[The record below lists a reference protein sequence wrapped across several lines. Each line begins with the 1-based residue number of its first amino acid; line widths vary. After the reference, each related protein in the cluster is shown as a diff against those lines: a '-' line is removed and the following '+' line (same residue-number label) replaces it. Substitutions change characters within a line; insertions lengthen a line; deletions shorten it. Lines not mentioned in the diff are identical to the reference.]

1 MQTTANKV
9 SCQTQRI
16 LSSSSLH
23 FYYIT
28 VPGTERHLI
37 NYYGVNEWINPMHL
51 LFPVIDNVNSSR
63 NFLPKFT
70 AGSLLLFVLDSTGK
84 VASTK
89 RLKYIKAQ
97 NNKGLFFFSYNSAR
111 WIYKSMEL
119 RFSSTQESSILK
131 PCLLQN
137 LLIIVQLAE
146 QVRAPVDKFSGPSLE
161 TVHISS
167 VHFP

>member
-1 MQTTANKV
+1 
-9 SCQTQRI
+9 
-16 LSSSSLH
+16 
-23 FYYIT
+23 
-28 VPGTERHLI
+28 
-37 NYYGVNEWINPMHL
+37 
-51 LFPVIDNVNSSR
+51 
-63 NFLPKFT
+63 
-70 AGSLLLFVLDSTGK
+70 
-84 VASTK
+84 
-89 RLKYIKAQ
+89 
-97 NNKGLFFFSYNSAR
+97 
-111 WIYKSMEL
+111 MEL